1 MSRPLARY
9 RPSRRYML
17 FALLAVFGTVF
28 SAWTG
33 LRWPSTWI
41 AAALFGMTSAALIAL
56 LWQPKIEIHETHL
69 QLGRRIILWREIHRL
84 DQTGWT
90 APLAVSLTLS
100 NDRRVLLLYAGD
112 VDSSTSLL
120 RHLRRYSRNALLDGI
135 PYRQAWGE
143 VGKKF
148 EREKTSEPR
157 KTPESGPQRQQ
168 PAVHRP
174 LLRPE
179 EEEEIERMFQR
190 LKSVGRMDQRDRG
203 SDESVNPLQRPFRIF
218 ALVLIAIVVLGLI
231 FHNAIL
237 ARLGT
242 YLIKAE
248 SPQKADIDWC
258 WLATAKE
265 TEF

>member
-17 FALLAVFGTVF
+17 FALLAIVGTLF

-41 AAALFGMTSAALIAL
+41 AAGLFGMTSAVLIAL
-56 LWQPKIEIHETHL
+56 LWQPEIEIHETHL

-84 DQTGWT
+84 DQTGWI
-90 APLAVSLTLS
+90 APLAVHLTLS
-100 NDRRVLLLYAGD
+100 NDRRVLVLYAGD

-143 VGKKF
+143 AEQKPA
-148 EREKTSEPR
+148 RESKSEPR
-157 KTPESGPQRQQ
+157 QTPESGSQRQQ
-168 PAVHRP
+168 PPASHRP

-203 SDESVNPLQRPFRIF
+203 SDE
-218 ALVLIAIVVLGLI
+218 
-231 FHNAIL
+231 
-237 ARLGT
+237 
-242 YLIKAE
+242 
-248 SPQKADIDWC
+248 
-258 WLATAKE
+258 
-265 TEF
+265 

>member
-9 RPSRRYML
+9 RPSRRYIL
-17 FALLAVFGTVF
+17 FALLALVGTAF

-33 LRWPSTWI
+33 LRWPSTWV
-41 AAALFGMTSAALIAL
+41 AAGLFGMTSAALLAL
-56 LWQPKIEIHETHL
+56 LWQPEIQIHETHL

-90 APLAVSLTLS
+90 APLVVHLTLS

-112 VDSSTSLL
+112 LDSSTGLL

-143 VGKKF
+143 VEEKP
-148 EREKTSEPR
+148 EREKRPER
-157 KTPESGPQRQQ
+157 RGTPESGPQLQQ
-168 PAVHRP
+168 PPAVHRP

-203 SDESVNPLQRPFRIF
+203 SDES
-218 ALVLIAIVVLGLI
+218 
-231 FHNAIL
+231 
-237 ARLGT
+237 
-242 YLIKAE
+242 
-248 SPQKADIDWC
+248 
-258 WLATAKE
+258 
-265 TEF
+265 